1 AHRNGSG
8 ERRADAGRVGSER
21 CCATDRPA
29 AAGGVDAP
37 GRGAPHRPPAPGRV
51 ADAGGGESDR
61 DRLPRG
67 SRVGDARGRGRALGR
82 RGAQRPHGRDPRAA
96 GGELRPRLRG
106 AVRPAARRG
115 DRDRRLHH
123 RRAGGEPD
131 RRRLRVHPRR
141 LPGPAGGG
149 GRLHGEGQR
158 DDRQQP
164 DLHLG
169 AGRAGRRHRGDAG
182 LERALR
188 RADGERRG
196 EDLRVR
202 RAGPRRLAGR
212 GPAHGAVPVPQQPEH
227 EQHDGHRDRD
237 GERHGDH
244 PLERAAGEG
253 QAPGRRLPLRE
264 RRRDRPHQRGR
275 LGRGADQRKW
285 DRGQNVF
292 ENRQLRAGWEPRLG
306 CGVRAMTDLAPGD
319 ILIGGLGHIDIIH
332 PNGTLE
338 RRPIV
343 DALGKPL
350 QVNGIAVS
358 PSGHYQFAASPP
370 GETINR
376 PHDIAYLPDGSGYI
390 EIGQASPRS
399 AQLWKFDLAGNRV
412 GTWTIETDDG
422 WTTGLLRL
430 DVAPDG
436 KTVYYTD
443 SGRTIFRF
451 DISTDDGMQLQPF
464 DKLPM
469 DSPNIYA
476 GFKLLSDGGIV
487 LAMSKTGNG
496 PRDAVCLDN
505 DRTSF
510 WTDEVNPA
518 VPGQYHIYRR
528 SLADSGNKIDTY
540 PNPDEGYLE
549 YEVMCLACYLRG
561 DARYGVHSKARSN
574 AGPPVASS
582 CFADVRNLGV
592 GRVRTEIRYT
602 LFPQAAD
609 CDASDTTIDQALDP
623 IGVALAAY
631 KRAAVEPLAIL
642 ASGILGVDLS
652 TDFRPGGTGLCPA
665 TGKNYF
671 QAFSDRAATIASKL
685 HTLAGVTC
693 FEIWNEPNVP
703 LTPDG

>member
-275 LGRGADQRKW
+275 LGRGADKRKW

-451 DISTDDGMQLQPF
+451 DIGTDVGPQLTPF
-464 DKLPM
+464 AQLPT

-476 GFKLLSDGGIV
+476 GFTLLPDGGLVI
-487 LAMSKTGNG
+487 AMSKTGDG
-496 PRDAVCLDN
+496 PRNAVCPDA
-505 DRTSF
+505 DPTMF
-510 WTDEVNPA
+510 WTDGVD
-518 VPGQYHIYRR
+518 VDGQRAIYKRK
-528 SLADSGNKIDTY
+528 LADGSDVLSY
-540 PNPDEGYLE
+540 PVDYNVACIACD
-549 YEVMCLACYLRG
+549 LALQTEQGVNSFCYDPNTG
-561 DARYGVHSKARSN
+561 S
-574 AGPPVASS
+574 PPGSVPSS
-582 CFADVRNLGV
+582 
-592 GRVRTEIRYT
+592 
-602 LFPQAAD
+602 
-609 CDASDTTIDQALDP
+609 IDQNWVDNILALSSP
-623 IGVALAAY
+623 NETLLVRCGV
-631 KRAAVEPLAIL
+631 VEPLAGW
-642 ASGILGVDLS
+642 AADAS
-652 TDFRPGGTGLCPA
+652 TDPNVAGYDAALAVYRSAGVRVFVLFPPEFHLGD
-665 TGKNYF
+665 
-671 QAFSDRAATIASKL
+671 QAHWNDPLDGNFTNAYITEFSDLATSIAG
-685 HTLAGVTC
+685 A
-693 FEIWNEPNVP
+693 
-703 LTPDG
+703 